1 MEVRRG
7 AISLG
12 FGLSVRGAA
21 GCGVLLH
28 LDCELGAKSTKVQIS
43 GAILVHKECRIDG
56 FNLGLRCGEQRLAD
70 GILPRAERTLRLGH
84 ADGERVL
91 SSRLRSLV
99 LHRHVV
105 VEPIIGSV
113 ARGAVIVGY
122 DLAGVRAIAGGP
134 AEQVCLGDG
143 LVMCPFAL
151 IQAVFIGDVYAPVL
165 HVEGAV
171 VGRSLIVTGE
181 DEEFAVIAQRG
192 CICRVVV
199 LRKIVR
205 GVNTL
210 VLPDG
215 VAHVAGQCAIVD
227 LGDGDIR
234 IVIRQFVIRVT
245 GNAGRVVSG
254 G

>member
-1 MEVRRG
+1 M
-7 AISLG
+7 
-12 FGLSVRGAA
+12 
-21 GCGVLLH
+21 
-28 LDCELGAKSTKVQIS
+28 
-43 GAILVHKECRIDG
+43 
-56 FNLGLRCGEQRLAD
+56 
-70 GILPRAERTLRLGH
+70 
-84 ADGERVL
+84 
-91 SSRLRSLV
+91 
-99 LHRHVV
+99 
-105 VEPIIGSV
+105 
-113 ARGAVIVGY
+113 
-122 DLAGVRAIAGGP
+122 
-134 AEQVCLGDG
+134 
-143 LVMCPFAL
+143 
-151 IQAVFIGDVYAPVL
+151 
-165 HVEGAV
+165 
-171 VGRSLIVTGE
+171 TGE